1 MGKNKYI
8 TSFCYLFT
16 PEFLCSF
23 FDIVKNYSFDTQTN
37 LAFTRNLADKGGQ
50 VWHSGWHEN
59 QLLFDLSGG
68 EKMEKMRKER
78 T

>member
-50 VWHSGWHEN
+50 VWHRGWLEN
-59 QLLFDLSGG
+59 QLLSVLSGE